1 MSLSGW
7 RSWGVTNSFMA
18 ALEILP
24 AAGASRSSSLPSAAV
39 RGAGG
44 CWGLGARV
52 GGSCG
57 WRCLDGLSSCF
68 QPLFASSQQEQ
79 PQLPGLGE
87 ALAWL
92 PSEQETKQCG
102 EAGGCSWQAGL
113 FGFAAQQQELEPGLR
128 QWGEDGEVQ
137 GVPGEKQGPVWVL
150 HCPGVLAAGEGAQAG
165 TD

>member
-1 MSLSGW
+1 MW
-7 RSWGVTNSFMA
+7 
-18 ALEILP
+18 
-24 AAGASRSSSLPSAAV
+24 
-39 RGAGG
+39 
-44 CWGLGARV
+44 
-52 GGSCG
+52 

-68 QPLFASSQQEQ
+68 QPLLASSQQEQ

-113 FGFAAQQQELEPGLR
+113 FGFAAQRQELEPGPR

-150 HCPGVLAAGEGAQAG
+150 PLSSGAALPRGAGSRGGGTGGPRLRQTWLVCWKRNLCPRNNQQHPHNGAHHTRCGCAGAKNRR
-165 TD
+165 